1 MPQQAVWQL
10 TVLLIAALGAV
21 FLFVI
26 LKSRERAEY
35 GPIKDR
41 AYRLRGR
48 LFWALVLIG
57 TPVVGYTLRDLPYTA
72 AQRQTQPLNIGV
84 VAHQWYWKLDREQAP
99 AGTPVVF
106 NVTSADVNHGFAVYD
121 ADMRLVA
128 QTQAM
133 PGYTNRLV
141 HTFDRPGTYRIMC
154 LEYCGI
160 AHHQMT
166 AEFKVVAGNDQPKN
180 R

>member
-1 MPQQAVWQL
+1 MPQEAVWQL

-21 FLFVI
+21 FLFVVMN
-26 LKSRERAEY
+26 SRQRAEY
-35 GPIKDR
+35 GPIRDR
-41 AYRLRGR
+41 AYRLRTR
-48 LFWALVLIG
+48 FFVALLLIG

-72 AQRQTQPLNIGV
+72 AAQQANPLEVQAVG
-84 VAHQWYWKLDREQAP
+84 HQWYWQLDRAQAP

-141 HTFDRPGTYRIMC
+141 HTFERPGTYRIMC
-154 LEYCGI
+154 LEYCGV

-166 AEFKVVAGNDQPKN
+166 AEFKVLAPENPSAA